1 MSVEQALVLV
11 VDDNEMN
18 RDMLSRRLERQGY
31 QAIMAEDGVQALE
44 MLPQHPIDL
53 VLLDIMMPR
62 MNGYEVLEKAKQDPA
77 LRHIPIIMISAVDDL
92 DSVVKCVEMGADDYL
107 FKPFNP
113 ILLKARISASLEKKR
128 LRDQEQ
134 SFLSSANGA
143 SALDS
148 LPASIAERINQ
159 GQGAV
164 ADSFAETT
172 VLYASITGLDQV
184 SSGLSAGEMVDL
196 LNNVLGEFDQ
206 IAAHYGI
213 YQVKTIGTI
222 YLAAGGVPS
231 PTPNH
236 AQAVADAALDMR
248 AAVDRWKTQTGGAL
262 GVQIGIH
269 IGPAMGGVIYAKNT
283 PSYDLWG
290 EAVSLASVAQ
300 LASPADAITLTDAA
314 VRALGRAYR
323 FEKAGQIQY
332 QGTAVT
338 VSRLSGYA

>member
-1 MSVEQALVLV
+1 
-11 VDDNEMN
+11 
-18 RDMLSRRLERQGY
+18 
-31 QAIMAEDGVQALE
+31 
-44 MLPQHPIDL
+44 
-53 VLLDIMMPR
+53 
-62 MNGYEVLEKAKQDPA
+62 
-77 LRHIPIIMISAVDDL
+77 MISAVDDL

-134 SFLSSANGA
+134 SFLNSGSANGA
-143 SALDS
+143 SPLDS
-148 LPASIAERINQ
+148 LPASIAERVNQ
-159 GQGAV
+159 GQGTV

-184 SSGLSAGEMVDL
+184 SSSFSAGEIVDL

-206 IAAHYGI
+206 ITAHYGI
-213 YQVKTIGTI
+213 YQVKTSGTI

-231 PTPNH
+231 PTANH

-248 AAVDRWKTQTGGAL
+248 AAVDRWKTQIGGAL
-262 GVQIGIH
+262 GLQIGIH
-269 IGPAMGGVIYAKNT
+269 TGPAMGGVIYAKNP

-300 LASPADAITLTDAA
+300 LASPADSITITDAA

-338 VSRLSGYA
+338 VSRLSGYAWANCWVALITSHSPRDAPESSLRSNVGTMTA